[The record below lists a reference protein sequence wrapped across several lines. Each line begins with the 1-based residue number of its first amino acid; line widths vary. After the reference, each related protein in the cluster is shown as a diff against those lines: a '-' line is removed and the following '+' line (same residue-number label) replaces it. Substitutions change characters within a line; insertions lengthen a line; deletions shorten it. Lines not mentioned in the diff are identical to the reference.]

1 MDSKKIGAGILGTT
15 ALVFGGVDAS
25 KLDEQPIERIETVA
39 GYTVEAKQIEN
50 RVETSFPWKDQPAI
64 KVVYDMGEPTLA
76 EKFKDKRKKEVVT
89 EVVDFGEGGFKVD
102 ILLDEKPETNTF
114 CYAIQGAENYDFFY
128 QSPLTEQE
136 IAEGASRPPEID
148 GSYAVYHKT
157 LKNYQIG
164 KENYATGKVMHIPR
178 PQVWSMS
185 DVETK
190 VWADMNYDNGNLC
203 VTVPQD
209 FLDKAEYPVRVDPTF
224 GYTSVGASNLSVTT
238 NVRLQ
243 STVGT
248 STASGTVTSVS
259 YFGYANSGTET
270 AKGALYLRSD
280 KSRIAAASATTTI
293 STTQKWWDL
302 DVVDTAITPGAY
314 HIAFAFTSTARF
326 VYDTGTGVEGA
337 GNSFTL
343 SVYNDFPQSTL
354 QPSNTNV
361 RASTYITYEPDGASV
376 KLPATVAS
384 DASAGGACAW
394 SNPSNATCPGPA
406 TNAHCRRR

>member
-1 MDSKKIGAGILGTT
+1 MDPKKIGAGIIGTT

-25 KLDEQPIERIETVA
+25 KLDEKPIERTETVA

-64 KVVYDMGEPTLA
+64 KVVYDMGQPTLT

-89 EVVDFGEGGFKVD
+89 EAVNFGDGGFKVD
-102 ILLDEKPETNTF
+102 ILLDEKPDTNVF

-128 QSPLTEQE
+128 QPPLTEQD

-157 LKNYQIG
+157 LANHIEGQTNY
-164 KENYATGKVMHIPR
+164 ETGKVMHIPR

-224 GYTSVGASNLSVTT
+224 GYTTAGATEGLMGSNDENDSTHSSLGAAGTVTDVTFYARRVTT
-238 NVRLQ
+238 NREFRGGIYRVSDVAFLAGGNEVVVNSSVAQWWTSTGLSLSVSATNYYVAFLVNNVTGGDVASYYYDTVTAANRVTAGSLTYPTWPTTGSIISSTRRL
-243 STVGT
+243 SIYATY
-248 STASGTVTSVS
+248 TASGGSS
-259 YFGYANSGTET
+259 
-270 AKGALYLRSD
+270 
-280 KSRIAAASATTTI
+280 
-293 STTQKWWDL
+293 STTPNQNIIL
-302 DVVDTAITPGAY
+302 
-314 HIAFAFTSTARF
+314 F
-326 VYDTGTGVEGA
+326 E
-337 GNSFTL
+337 
-343 SVYNDFPQSTL
+343 
-354 QPSNTNV
+354 
-361 RASTYITYEPDGASV
+361 
-376 KLPATVAS
+376 
-384 DASAGGACAW
+384 
-394 SNPSNATCPGPA
+394 
-406 TNAHCRRR
+406 

>member
-1 MDSKKIGAGILGTT
+1 MDPKKIGAGILGTT

-25 KLDEQPIERIETVA
+25 KLDEKPIERIETVA

-89 EVVDFGEGGFKVD
+89 EAVDFGDGGFKVD
-102 ILLDEKPETNTF
+102 ILLDEMPDTNQF

-128 QSPLTEQE
+128 QPPLTEQE
-136 IAEGASRPPEID
+136 IADGASRPPEIE

-157 LKNYQIG
+157 LKNHQIG

-185 DVETK
+185 TPETK

-224 GYTSVGASNLSVTT
+224 GYTTLGASVGTMCSPTATIIRYGEAVAMPEN
-238 NVRLQ
+238 
-243 STVGT
+243 GT
-248 STASGTVTSVS
+248 LT
-259 YFGYANSGTET
+259 
-270 AKGALYLRSD
+270 
-280 KSRIAAASATTTI
+280 
-293 STTQKWWDL
+293 
-302 DVVDTAITPGAY
+302 
-314 HIAFAFTSTARF
+314 
-326 VYDTGTGVEGA
+326 
-337 GNSFTL
+337 TL
-343 SVYNDFPQSTL
+343 SVGSKAFTGTDTAVSFTAFINTKDSGNANSHGELTKSQRTDISLTTTATWYDFSASASLVSGTNYVL
-354 QPSNTNV
+354 GAVCDEDTANTNM
-361 RASTYITYEPDGASV
+361 RTLRDAAGSTTSYSETFGNNTYSTTAQETPWTSGAGSTGQRYSFY
-376 KLPATVAS
+376 ATYT
-384 DASAGGACAW
+384 AGGGGG
-394 SNPSNATCPGPA
+394 SPTPNQNIILFE
-406 TNAHCRRR
+406 

>member
-1 MDSKKIGAGILGTT
+1 MDPKKIGAGILGTT

-39 GYTVEAKQIEN
+39 GYTVEAKQVEN

-64 KVVYDMGEPTLA
+64 KVVYDMGQPTLA

-89 EVVDFGEGGFKVD
+89 EAVNFGDGGFKVD
-102 ILLDEKPETNTF
+102 ILLDEKPDTNVF

-128 QSPLTEQE
+128 QPPLTEQE

-157 LKNYQIG
+157 LKNHQIG

-185 DVETK
+185 DTETK

-238 NVRLQ
+238 NTRLQ

-248 STASGTVTSVS
+248 STESGTVTSIS
-259 YFGYANSGTET
+259 YYGYANTGTET

-280 KSRIAAASATTTI
+280 KSLIAGASATTTI
-293 STTQKWWDL
+293 STTQTWWVL
-302 DVVDTAITPGAY
+302 DVVDTAITSDAY
-314 HIAFAFTSTARF
+314 YITFAFTSTARF
-326 VYDTGTGVEGA
+326 VYDVGTGVEGA
-337 GNSFTL
+337 GSSFAL
-343 SVYNDFPQSTL
+343 SVYNAFPQSTL
-354 QPSNTNV
+354 QPSNTDL
-361 RASTYITYEPDGASV
+361 RASVYATYT
-376 KLPATVAS
+376 ATGGS
-384 DASAGGACAW
+384 SATP
-394 SNPSNATCPGPA
+394 NQNIILFE
-406 TNAHCRRR
+406 